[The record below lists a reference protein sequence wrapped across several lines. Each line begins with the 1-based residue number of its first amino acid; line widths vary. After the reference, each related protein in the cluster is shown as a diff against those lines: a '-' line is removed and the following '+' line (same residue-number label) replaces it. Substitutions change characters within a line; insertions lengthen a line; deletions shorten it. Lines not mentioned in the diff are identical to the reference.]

1 MGKSIVSKTGVLLV
15 NLGTPESP
23 SAQGVKDFLKPF
35 LSDKRVV
42 SIPRL
47 LWWPLLNGVILPLR
61 SPKVAK
67 VYQQVWMNEGSPL
80 MVYSKRQVE
89 KLAQRLQLP
98 VELGMTYGNPSIE
111 SGINKLIEQG
121 CDTITVLPLYPQ
133 YSSTTTAAVSDALL
147 RSLVKMIALPGYH
160 FIRDYYDHPL
170 YIKALAT
177 KVRAHWQKDGQGDYL
192 LCSYHGIPQ
201 RLANQGDIYPKH
213 CETTTELLRLEL
225 GLSQQQIG
233 MSYQS
238 RFGKEEW
245 LQPYTDKTLEGL
257 ANKKL
262 AKLDVI
268 SPAFAC
274 DCIETLEE
282 IAIECKD
289 IYQGAGGQG
298 YRYIECL
305 NDSDEHI
312 EMMAD
317 LIRSTQ

>member
-1 MGKSIVSKTGVLLV
+1 MGKLIVSKTGILLV

-47 LWWPLLNGVILPLR
+47 FWWPLLNGVILPLR

-67 VYQQVWMNEGSPL
+67 VYQQVWMDEGSPL
-80 MVYSKRQVE
+80 MVYSKRQAE
-89 KLAQRLQLP
+89 KLAKVLQIP

-111 SGINKLIEQG
+111 SGLNKLIEQG
-121 CDTITVLPLYPQ
+121 CDTITILPLYPQ
-133 YSSTTTAAVSDALL
+133 YSSTTTAAVSDALS
-147 RSLVKMIALPGYH
+147 RSLSKMIALPGYH
-160 FIRDYYDHPL
+160 LIRDYHQHPL
-170 YIKALAT
+170 YIKALAS
-177 KVRAHWQKDGQGDYL
+177 KVRDYWQQHGQGDYL

-201 RLANQGDIYPKH
+201 RLANQGDMYPKH
-213 CETTTELLRLEL
+213 CERTTELLRLEL
-225 GLSQQQIG
+225 GLSVEQIG

-245 LQPYTDKTLEGL
+245 LQPYTDKTLENL
-257 ANKKL
+257 ADKKFE
-262 AKLDVI
+262 KLDVI

-289 IYQGAGGQG
+289 IYQTAGGQG

-312 EMMAD
+312 EMMASLVRD
-317 LIRSTQ
+317 GF